1 MATVDCTGLTKH
13 YRALAAL
20 EDFTLEVREGEIFG
34 LLGPNGA
41 GKTTLFRVL
50 LGLTSATRGS
60 SRILGDEVPISAGT
74 LARMGAVVEE
84 PAFYPWMTADRF
96 LATMSD
102 TRKVPVAKSVRR
114 ETLERVGLADVG
126 KKPIKKFSQ
135 GMRQRLGLAQA
146 LMGKPELLVLDE
158 PANGLDPAGI
168 EWLRRLMKE
177 EAAAGTTVLV
187 SSHQLGEIEKVCDRV
202 GILSS
207 GRLLEVGSPLQVGG
221 ANERVRL
228 VVDSADHQAA
238 ARALSHLQAT
248 SPGSGVF
255 YIEGAKNREVATAL
269 LAAGIP
275 PDTLVRENTSLEQRF
290 LELTGARQ

>member
-1 MATVDCTGLTKH
+1 LATVDCTGLTKH

-50 LGLTSATRGS
+50 LGLTRATRGS

-102 TRKVPVAKSVRR
+102 TRKVPVAKSSRQ

-146 LMGKPELLVLDE
+146 LMGRPELLVLDE

-202 GILSS
+202 GILSG

-238 ARALSHLQAT
+238 ARALAHLQTT
-248 SPGSGVF
+248 STDPGVF
-255 YIEGAKNREVATAL
+255 FIEGAKNRDVAAAL
-269 LAAGIP
+269 LAAGVP